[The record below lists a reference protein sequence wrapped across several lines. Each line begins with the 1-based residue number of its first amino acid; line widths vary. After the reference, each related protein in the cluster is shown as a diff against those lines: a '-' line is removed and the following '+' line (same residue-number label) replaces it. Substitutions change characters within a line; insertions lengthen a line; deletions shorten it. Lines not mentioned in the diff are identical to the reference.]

1 MSQMEQQIERLCAH
15 TGVSPEQA
23 RAALE
28 ACGGDL
34 LDALVWLEQQ
44 GIIADAGVCTYSTKD
59 GVTAEPPNQTAPE
72 SEPAQEKQN
81 WLVAA
86 WNWLVD
92 NRLEA
97 YRKDSDDRSMEC
109 PMAALL
115 ALLALAWWV
124 VALLL
129 VVGFFLGW
137 RYRLVGPNLGRSQM
151 VQDVMEKLDDGA
163 ETVVDQGAAEHPPQK
178 SKERGVKHKWQ
189 TAF

>member
-1 MSQMEQQIERLCAH
+1 MVPVSQIQQQIQRLSAH
-15 TGVSPEQA
+15 AGISPEQA
-23 RAALE
+23 RTALE

-72 SEPAQEKQN
+72 AEPAQEKQN

-124 VALLL
+124 VTLLL
-129 VVGFFLGW
+129 VAGFFLGW

-163 ETVVDQGAAEHPPQK
+163 ETVVDQVRRNIRPKNPKNGE
-178 SKERGVKHKWQ
+178 
-189 TAF
+189 

>member
-1 MSQMEQQIERLCAH
+1 MPPVSQMEQQVERLCTH
-15 TGVSPEQA
+15 TDVSPEQA

-28 ACGGDL
+28 ACDGDL

-44 GIIADAGVCTYSTKD
+44 GIIAAAGVCTYSTKD
-59 GVTAEPPNQTAPE
+59 GVTVTPPRRGTRKPE
-72 SEPAQEKQN
+72 QPPEKQN
-81 WLVAA
+81 RLLAA

-97 YRKDSDDRSMEC
+97 YRWDSDDRSMEC

-115 ALLALAWWV
+115 AMLALAWWV

-137 RYRLVGPNLGRSQM
+137 RYRLAGPNLGRNQM

-163 ETVVDQGAAEHPPQK
+163 ETVADQVRRNIRHKNPKNGA
-178 SKERGVKHKWQ
+178 
-189 TAF
+189 

>member
-1 MSQMEQQIERLCAH
+1 MSQMEQQMERLCAH
-15 TGVSPEQA
+15 ADVSPEPA

-28 ACGGDL
+28 ACDGDL

-44 GIIADAGVCTYSTKD
+44 GIIAAAGVCTYSTKD
-59 GVTAEPPNQTAPE
+59 GVTVEPPSQREPDPE
-72 SEPAQEKQN
+72 PSKERQN
-81 WLVAA
+81 WLLTA

-97 YRKDSDDRSMEC
+97 YQKDSNDRSMEC

-124 VALLL
+124 VVLLL

-163 ETVVDQGAAEHPPQK
+163 ETVVDQVRRNIRHKNPKNGA
-178 SKERGVKHKWQ
+178 
-189 TAF
+189 

>member
-1 MSQMEQQIERLCAH
+1 MSQTEEQIQRLSAH

-23 RAALE
+23 QAALE
-28 ACGGDL
+28 ACDGDL

-44 GIIADAGVCTYSTKD
+44 GIIANAGVCTYSTKD
-59 GVTAEPPNQTAPE
+59 GTTVEPTNQTQPQPEPP
-72 SEPAQEKQN
+72 QEKQS
-81 WLVAA
+81 WLITA

-97 YRKDSDDRSMEC
+97 YRRDSNDRSMEC

-115 ALLALAWWV
+115 ALVALAWWV

-137 RYRLVGPNLGRSQM
+137 RYRLVGPNLGRNQV

-163 ETVVDQGAAEHPPQK
+163 ETVVDQVRRNIRYKNPKNGE
-178 SKERGVKHKWQ
+178 
-189 TAF
+189 

>member
-1 MSQMEQQIERLCAH
+1 MSQMEQQMERLCAH

-23 RAALE
+23 ETALE
-28 ACGGDL
+28 ACDGDL

-44 GIIADAGVCTYSTKD
+44 GIIAAAGVCTYSTKD
-59 GVTAEPPNQTAPE
+59 GVTVEPPSQREPE
-72 SEPAQEKQN
+72 PSKEKQN
-81 WLVAA
+81 WLLTA

-97 YRKDSDDRSMEC
+97 YRRDSDDRSMEC

-115 ALLALAWWV
+115 AMLALAWWV

-137 RYRLVGPNLGRSQM
+137 RYRLAGPNLGRSQM

-163 ETVVDQGAAEHPPQK
+163 ETVVDQVRRNIRHKNPKNGA
-178 SKERGVKHKWQ
+178 
-189 TAF
+189 

>member
-1 MSQMEQQIERLCAH
+1 MTPVSQMEQQIERLCAH

-23 RAALE
+23 RDALE

-34 LDALVWLEQQ
+34 LDALVWLEQR
-44 GIIADAGVCTYSTKD
+44 GVIADAGVCTYSTKD

-81 WLVAA
+81 WL
-86 WNWLVD
+86 
-92 NRLEA
+92 
-97 YRKDSDDRSMEC
+97 DSDDRSMEC

-163 ETVVDQGAAEHPPQK
+163 ETVVDQVRRNIRPKNPKNGE
-178 SKERGVKHKWQ
+178 
-189 TAF
+189 